1 MANPKPKHR
10 TETPAVEVIEPTTTQ
25 ADPTQDMT
33 PLELLA
39 YSCEAMAANAR
50 GLLESNRLFM
60 QAQNALTAGLVNGP
74 ARPMLPAPTAATP
87 APAASTPAKP
97 TPPPPKHR
105 PDTPAPAATPAPA
118 PAAATAPKTDGK
130 VKPDERNYDNE
141 ISLVEA
147 VWRVLDRKEHA
158 EGLKVGEIVD
168 VIEKEKIWESSSED
182 ISNMVQGAVYKLKE
196 KGKVVRGDNRRY
208 YIPEGATPPESRK
221 GGKKEEATEA
231 AA

>member
-1 MANPKPKHR
+1 
-10 TETPAVEVIEPTTTQ
+10 
-25 ADPTQDMT
+25 
-33 PLELLA
+33 
-39 YSCEAMAANAR
+39 
-50 GLLESNRLFM
+50 
-60 QAQNALTAGLVNGP
+60 
-74 ARPMLPAPTAATP
+74 
-87 APAASTPAKP
+87 
-97 TPPPPKHR
+97 
-105 PDTPAPAATPAPA
+105 
-118 PAAATAPKTDGK
+118 

-168 VIEKEKIWESSSED
+168 VIEKEKIWESSSDD

-208 YIPEGATPPESRK
+208 YIPEGATAPESRK
-221 GGKKEEATEA
+221 GGKKEETEA